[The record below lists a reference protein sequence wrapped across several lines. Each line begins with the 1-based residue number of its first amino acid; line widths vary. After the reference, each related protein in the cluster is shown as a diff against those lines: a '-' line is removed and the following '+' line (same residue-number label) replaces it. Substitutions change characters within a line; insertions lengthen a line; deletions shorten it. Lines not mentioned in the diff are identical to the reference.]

1 MRTTTDTEPT
11 PWLPSTWIMLGLTA
25 AAIGLI
31 VATGGRSSEFAPL
44 LFLPVLL
51 AVVRFQMRALAPVV
65 LGLAALYLLIP
76 SGRATGPLFNAH
88 DFTRLLTL
96 AVMAVFGALYTRQVQ
111 RERDRW
117 HEAVKERDALLNV
130 SQVVNSCEKLEYAL
144 DSALL
149 MLRSLLPEVRRAA
162 IYLTGQGGHLVREA
176 ELGQGGFPDRLEEQD
191 LPDGWSLK
199 SSEPLA
205 LRHAPDAKDVLSPTR
220 VYVCLRSL
228 NLPTGLLYAE
238 LETTRPL
245 SPEQLRLLRG
255 FAERVGF
262 PIHKARMQE
271 GLHALAFTDPM
282 TGLQNY
288 RAFRA
293 CLGDE
298 WKRSIRYG
306 RPLSLLILDL
316 DGFKQINDRY
326 GHPAGDKLLKE
337 VAVILRGSLRET
349 DVPARYGGEE
359 FAVVCPETTEEEA
372 RVVAERI
379 RSAVEK
385 GRFRLGLDETSAIT
399 CSLGAATYPSNA
411 TSEETLI
418 DAADSALYCAKRNG
432 KNTICSAG
440 SLPFLASES
449 GG

>member
-51 AVVRFQMRALAPVV
+51 AVVRFPMRALGPVV
-65 LGLAALYLLIP
+65 AGLAAVYLLIP
-76 SGRATGPLFNAH
+76 SGRATGPLYNVH
-88 DFTRLLTL
+88 DLMRLLTL
-96 AVMAVFGALYTRQVQ
+96 AVMALFGALYTRQVQ
-111 RERDRW
+111 HERGRW

-149 MLRSLLPEVRRAA
+149 MLRSLLPDVRRAA
-162 IYLTGQGGHLVREA
+162 IYLTGQGSHLVREA
-176 ELGQGGFPDRLEEQD
+176 ELGQGGFPDRLEEKD
-191 LPDGWSLK
+191 FPEGWSLK
-199 SSEPLA
+199 SAEPLA
-205 LRHAPDAKDVLSPTR
+205 VRRADEAEGAPATTHA
-220 VYVCLRSL
+220 YVCLRSL

-238 LETTRPL
+238 FETARPL

-255 FAERVGF
+255 FAERVSF

-288 RAFRA
+288 RAFRSGLA
-293 CLGDE
+293 DE
-298 WKRSIRYG
+298 WKRASRYG
-306 RPLSLLILDL
+306 RPLSLIILDL

-326 GHPAGDKLLKE
+326 GHPAGDRLLKE
-337 VAVILRGSLRET
+337 VAAILRDSLRET

-359 FAVVCPETTEEEA
+359 FAVVCPETSEDEA

-379 RSAVEK
+379 RVAVEK

-399 CSLGAATYPSNA
+399 CSLGTATYPSNA
-411 TSEETLI
+411 GSEEALI
-418 DAADSALYCAKRNG
+418 DAADSALYCAKRSG
-432 KNTICSAG
+432 KNTVRSAG
-440 SLPFLASES
+440 SLPYLTRET